1 MLLQFQVWW
10 GHGLLPIVAAEL
22 WSHQGGLC
30 SQPPHPLQRFRI
42 IPFLLD
48 SFGMTD
54 AQADPHLRVCPE
66 LHVPR
71 GSRLPCPHC
80 RLPPP
85 AGTGLPAISLWRAR
99 CSSLFS
105 PIQADNWAS
114 ASAACCS
121 ASAFQPTAGA
131 SGATLGCATVIP
143 QPPRASLAQYCALGS
158 RMFLSPLHSCEF
170 LYRLKRNLFLIFLRC
185 RGWEERVPRCEGS
198 VAGTAVRE
206 ERAAA
211 GQDAGT
217 EGQDAGIASSPP
229 ASATA
234 DHWLHGLSLQPGKE
248 IDSLPTRATRRRH
261 SSRSLLRQRR

>member
-1 MLLQFQVWW
+1 
-10 GHGLLPIVAAEL
+10 
-22 WSHQGGLC
+22 
-30 SQPPHPLQRFRI
+30 
-42 IPFLLD
+42 
-48 SFGMTD
+48 MTD
-54 AQADPHLRVCPE
+54 RQADPHLRVCPE

-71 GSRLPCPHC
+71 GSRLLSPH
-80 RLPPP
+80 RQLPPP
-85 AGTGLPAISLWRAR
+85 AGTGPPAISLWRAR

-121 ASAFQPTAGA
+121 ASAFQQTAGA

-143 QPPRASLAQYCALGS
+143 QPPRASLAQYCPLGS

-170 LYRLKRNLFLIFLRC
+170 LYRLKRNLFLIFLRG

-217 EGQDAGIASSPP
+217 ERPGRRDRFL
-229 ASATA
+229 SACIR
-234 DHWLHGLSLQPGKE
+234 DSGYVWLRGLSLQPGKE
-248 IDSLPTRATRRRH
+248 TDSSPTCGNAEVTQQQVRAPAAALN
-261 SSRSLLRQRR
+261 RSDCCPEPRGG